1 MLRLTLVL
9 LGVLFAATLAAQDAT
24 MMRTYLLDELN
35 TAQKSW
41 QERYDSLKTPAD
53 IEVYQK
59 ERKDFFRRQ
68 LGKMWEQTPM
78 NPQIVKSFTKG
89 TPGKDAYRVEL
100 VIFESAPKF
109 YVTGA
114 MFLPDETKFQAPYPA
129 VLIVCGHANDAKAYP
144 QYQGV
149 AALAA
154 THGLAAFV
162 IDPIDQGE
170 RSQRLRED
178 GRPLMQ
184 GVSAHNALGPGSILL
199 GRNTATFEVWDMI
212 RALDYLESRDDIDGK
227 RLGVTGNSGGG
238 TQTSY
243 IMALDDRVAA
253 AVVHC
258 YLCSLYGKMM
268 TTIGPQDAEQ
278 NIFGQ
283 LRLGIGKGGMDHV
296 DYCIMRAPK
305 PTLIG
310 TTTDDFFPVEDAWAT
325 ARNAQR
331 IFDRLGYGEKMSIT
345 EADGLHGWHKTL
357 REATVRWMLRWLAD
371 RDEMIFEADDQPV
384 CTGEEL
390 RCTPRGEVML
400 IDGARSAFD
409 LNRDYNEEL
418 LAARTARAA
427 YRSDDELRE
436 AIRRVAGIRKLDD
449 IPELR
454 TRPPMLR
461 LEPGGMVA
469 GKVPDTENLFQQQF
483 TYLAEDGNIML
494 PARRLFHTPLIEAA
508 GTVIY
513 LNDSG
518 EATDLEWIEGL
529 AKEGKTV
536 LEIDLR
542 GLGQTQGVGE
552 TYYNHE
558 LFGTDGVDYYFAYL
572 LGKSYVGM
580 RTEDLL
586 AAVREQVQPV
596 EIVAE
601 GEVAGLVALHAAAL
615 EPALIKSVHLE
626 KPIRSWYDFVQSG
639 STPYPI
645 TNVVHGALLEYDV
658 PDLRRLAGKD
668 TR

>member
-1 MLRLTLVL
+1 MLRFTFLL
-9 LGVLFAATLAAQDAT
+9 LGLLTAATLAAQDAN
-24 MMRTYLLDELN
+24 MMRTYLLNELH
-35 TAQKSW
+35 TAHHSW

-59 ERKDFFRRQ
+59 ERKDFFRQQ
-68 LGKMWEQTPM
+68 LGKIWERTPL
-78 NPQIVKSFTKG
+78 NPQNVKSFTKG

-100 VIFESAPKF
+100 IIFESAPKF

-184 GVSAHNALGPGSILL
+184 GVAAHNALGPGSILL

-212 RALDYLESRDDIDGK
+212 RALDYLESREDIDGK

-243 IMALDDRVAA
+243 IMALDDRVQAA
-253 AVVHC
+253 AAHC
-258 YLCSLYGKMM
+258 YLCGLYGKMM

-283 LRLGIGKGGMDHV
+283 AGFGMDHV

-310 TTTDDFFPVEDAWAT
+310 TTTGDFFPVEDAWAT

-331 IFDRLGYGEKMSIT
+331 IFDRLGYSEKMSIT
-345 EADGLHGWHKTL
+345 EADGPHGWHKTL

-371 RDEMIFEADDQPV
+371 RDEMIFEADYQPS
-384 CTGEEL
+384 CTAAEL
-390 RCTPRGEVML
+390 RATPRGEVML

-418 LAARTARAA
+418 LAVRTAKAA
-427 YRSDDELRE
+427 NRSDDELRE
-436 AIRRVAGIRKLDD
+436 IIREVTGIRKLED
-449 IPELR
+449 IPAVQ
-454 TRPPMLR
+454 
-461 LEPGGMVA
+461 GGTIE
-469 GKVPDTENLFQQQF
+469 GEGNGFLNLNGGITTFSIYTF
-483 TYLAEDGNIML
+483 TYLAEDRKIVL
-494 PARRLFHTPLIEAA
+494 PADRHIPNITST
-508 GTVIY
+508 GTVMY
-513 LNDSG
+513 LNDKGRVSRTRIM
-518 EATDLEWIEGL
+518 ELV
-529 AKEGKTV
+529 KEGKTV
-536 LEIDLR
+536 LSVDLR
-542 GLGQTQGVGE
+542 GLGQTQGVGA

-580 RTEDLL
+580 RVEDLL
-586 AAVREQVQPV
+586 AVAREQVQPV
-596 EIVAE
+596 EVVAD

-615 EPALIKSVHLE
+615 EPALIKSVKLE
-626 KPIRSWYDFVQSG
+626 KPIRSWYDFVKSG

-645 TNVVHGALLEYDV
+645 TNIVHGALLEYDV
-658 PDLRRLAGKD
+658 PDLQRLVK
-668 TR
+668 